1 MLEEI
6 RDYLPILLPLIALQL
21 VLVIVALNHL
31 FRHPNVKRGSKEL
44 WIFVILFVNLVG
56 PVLYFLI
63 GKGEE

>member
-31 FRHPNVKRGSKEL
+31 FRHPDVKRGSKEL
-44 WIFVILFVNLVG
+44 WIFVILFVNIVG